1 MCCNGIITDHVALPV
16 RNYKA
21 PVSVKNLQ
29 LVEKLERIKEIKSV
43 DRSHFVLTKQNN
55 PKYN

>member
-1 MCCNGIITDHVALPV
+1 MCCNGIITDHVAL

-29 LVEKLERIKEIKSV
+29 LVVKLERIKEIKSV

>member
-1 MCCNGIITDHVALPV
+1 MCCNGIITDHVAL

-29 LVEKLERIKEIKSV
+29 LVEKLERIKEIKGV
-43 DRSHFVLTKQNN
+43 DQSHFVLTKQNN

>member
-1 MCCNGIITDHVALPV
+1 MCCNGIITDHVAL

-29 LVEKLERIKEIKSV
+29 SVEKLERIKEIKSV
-43 DRSHFVLTKQNN
+43 DGNHFVLRKQKN